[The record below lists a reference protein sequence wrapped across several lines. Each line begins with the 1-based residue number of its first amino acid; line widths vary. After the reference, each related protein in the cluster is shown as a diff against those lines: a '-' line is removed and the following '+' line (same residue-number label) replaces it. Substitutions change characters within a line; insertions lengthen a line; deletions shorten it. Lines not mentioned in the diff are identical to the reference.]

1 VPGLAVITAANYPL
15 VNAFLTMLW
24 FVLFIIWIYLLIR
37 VFADIFR
44 SHDLS
49 GWAKA
54 LWVLFVIIVPLLGVL
69 LYLIF
74 RGPKMHAR
82 DVQQAQAN
90 EQAFRTYVQQTAGGS
105 SAADQL
111 ERLADRHSRGVL
123 TDEEFAAEKAK
134 VLA

>member
-1 VPGLAVITAANYPL
+1 VPGSAVITAANYPL
-15 VNAFLTMLW
+15 LDAFLTLLW

-37 VFADIFR
+37 VFVDVFR

-54 LWVLFVIIVPLLGVL
+54 LWILFVIIFPLLGVL

-74 RGPKMHAR
+74 RGPKMYER

-90 EQAFRTYVQQTAGGS
+90 EQAFRAYVQQSAGAP

-111 ERLADRHSRGVL
+111 ERLADLHSRGVL

>member
-1 VPGLAVITAANYPL
+1 VPGSAVITAANYPL
-15 VNAFLTMLW
+15 VDAFLTMLW
-24 FVLFIIWIYLLIR
+24 FVLFIIWIFLLIR
-37 VFADIFR
+37 VFMDIFR

-54 LWVLFVIIVPLLGVL
+54 LWVVFVIIFPLLGVL

-74 RGPKMHAR
+74 RGPKMHER
-82 DVQQAQAN
+82 DIQQAQAN
-90 EQAFRTYVQQTAGGS
+90 EQAFRSYVQQSAGGS

-111 ERLADRHSRGVL
+111 ARLADLHSRGVL

>member
-1 VPGLAVITAANYPL
+1 VPGLAVITAADYPL

-24 FVLFIIWIYLLIR
+24 FVLFIIWIFLLIR
-37 VFADIFR
+37 VFADVFR

-49 GWAKA
+49 GWGKA
-54 LWVLFVIIVPLLGVL
+54 LWILFVIIFPLLGVL

-74 RGPKMHAR
+74 RGPKMHER
-82 DVQQAQAN
+82 DVQQAQAS
-90 EQAFRTYVQQTAGGS
+90 EQAFRTYVQQSAGGS

-111 ERLADRHSRGVL
+111 ERLADLHSRGAL

-134 VLA
+134 ILV

>member
-1 VPGLAVITAANYPL
+1 VPGLAVITAADYPL
-15 VNAFLTMLW
+15 VNAFLTLLW
-24 FVLFIIWIYLLIR
+24 FVLFIIWIFLLIR
-37 VFADIFR
+37 VFADVFR

-54 LWVLFVIIVPLLGVL
+54 LWILFVIIFPLLGVL
-69 LYLIF
+69 FYLIF
-74 RGPKMHAR
+74 RGPKMHER

-90 EQAFRTYVQQTAGGS
+90 EQAFRAYVQQSANAP

-111 ERLADRHSRGVL
+111 ERLADLHSRGVL